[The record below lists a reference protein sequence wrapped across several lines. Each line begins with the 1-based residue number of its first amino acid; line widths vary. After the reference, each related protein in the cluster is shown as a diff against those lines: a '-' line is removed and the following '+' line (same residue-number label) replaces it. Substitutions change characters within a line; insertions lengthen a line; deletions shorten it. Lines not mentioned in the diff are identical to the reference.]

1 MKKAISLLLALV
13 MCLSLCA
20 CGGGSE
26 TPKTEYIESH
36 NPTNIQNETN
46 NAESTEQT
54 EAEPIETEPT
64 YTTIE
69 ISLDNWQD
77 YFQFQWVVS
86 EVRNDFD
93 ELTGIKP
100 QMKFS
105 LKEEWVSVAEDM
117 DVAVEYSCTNGYY
130 CWFIYNIGTGEIV
143 EGETSDDTFYG
154 CDTKGTFTMRD
165 IEKGEL
171 FWWGIHPDT
180 FACEEGIATV
190 VGTTYPNVEIVRI
203 QGTFTIEE

>member
-100 QMKFS
+100 QKKFS
-105 LKEEWVSVAEDM
+105 YTLFHF
-117 DVAVEYSCTNGYY
+117 G
-130 CWFIYNIGTGEIV
+130 IGLVIT
-143 EGETSDDTFYG
+143 
-154 CDTKGTFTMRD
+154 
-165 IEKGEL
+165 
-171 FWWGIHPDT
+171 
-180 FACEEGIATV
+180 
-190 VGTTYPNVEIVRI
+190 
-203 QGTFTIEE
+203 